1 MGCMS
6 RRAFAAGAL
15 ALALSGCGGGSSESK
30 VEGKRDSK
38 KKEKSKEDE
47 ALSFNLGGTIGSDA
61 SKGLSVNGVSKKVG
75 ADSRGNEF
83 RYLLIEMTF
92 ENDLDHDAQA
102 PVSYVSCYQNG
113 VKLSKCTKY
122 SDPNAS
128 KTLEPG
134 YSIAVH
140 AAFTPLNDDDP
151 VKVKVKSSSSTKYV
165 LEHTYPIAKLQ
176 YTQG

>member
-1 MGCMS
+1 MS
-6 RRAFAAGAL
+6 RRAFAAGAA

-30 VEGKRDSK
+30 GKSGKKAKKSSK
-38 KKEKSKEDE
+38 KSDE
-47 ALSFNLGGTIGSDA
+47 EEAFSLSLGGSGSSDA
-61 SKGLSVNGVSKKVG
+61 SRGLSINGVSKKVG

-92 ENDLDHDAQA
+92 ENDLDHDAQS

-122 SDPNAS
+122 SDPNTS

-151 VKVKVKSSSSTKYV
+151 VKVKIKSSMSSKYI